1 MFISIKT
8 MPYNNYKDFAR
19 IRIVPSSSNFNE
31 WIPLGNYGINMTPET
46 CKLIC
51 HPPSQGQLNKFFFS
65 FQIFCLKRLVY

>member
-31 WIPLGNYGINMTPET
+31 WIPLGNYGINMTPDLSST
-46 CKLIC
+46 K
-51 HPPSQGQLNKFFFS
+51 SRATQ
-65 FQIFCLKRLVY
+65 